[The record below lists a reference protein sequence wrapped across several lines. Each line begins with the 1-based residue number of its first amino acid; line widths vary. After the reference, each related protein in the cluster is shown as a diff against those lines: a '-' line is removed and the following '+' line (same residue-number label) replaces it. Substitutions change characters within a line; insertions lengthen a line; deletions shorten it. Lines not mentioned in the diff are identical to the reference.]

1 MTPVKHRQYSTASP
15 AQGHTKASKQHWT
28 SAAEP
33 ENCSALEL
41 SSNPLAAPSML
52 ICYVIS
58 CIATGPYLHTQAIQ
72 KLKTGA
78 AGVLLWDPVE
88 RHPCLTPALGQ
99 PCGSEGNVCHSFT
112 ALGICN
118 QHFAPQHNNFFGG
131 RAATNNFN
139 LSCTSI
145 GSGKTF
151 CRLQRP
157 CTCQG

>member
-1 MTPVKHRQYSTASP
+1 VKHRQYSTASP

-41 SSNPLAAPSML
+41 SSTPLAAPSML

-99 PCGSEGNVCHSFT
+99 PCGSEGNVCHSFQHLKYVT
-112 ALGICN
+112 STLHHSTITSLVAQQPPMTSTCHAL
-118 QHFAPQHNNFFGG
+118 QPRFV
-131 RAATNNFN
+131 
-139 LSCTSI
+139 
-145 GSGKTF
+145 
-151 CRLQRP
+151 
-157 CTCQG
+157 